1 MNLFRYVE
9 KISASSSSN
18 DHVGSIVISSV
29 EDEFLNNPDFMLI
42 GFLGTIS
49 TDIYEDEEVVSVGEG
64 TTVTRGKRA
73 ANVQKKLNRRNK
85 IAKTAKKHSGHPL
98 DPEFFHFDRKGDYR
112 LVYHFL

>member
-49 TDIYEDEEVVSVGEG
+49 TVYSCSLSTPVDLMK
-64 TTVTRGKRA
+64 GKRA

-85 IAKTAKKHSGHPL
+85 IGKTAKKHSGHPL
-98 DPEFFHFDRKGDYR
+98 DPEFFHFDRKGDYW